1 MTIENISKSYSV
13 KTLLKDISFGISEGE
28 KIGIIGVNG
37 TGKSTLLKIIAGV
50 ETPETGKITPVPYI
64 PSKTQCFS

>member
-28 KIGIIGVNG
+28 KLELSELTEQGNQ
-37 TGKSTLLKIIAGV
+37 L
-50 ETPETGKITPVPYI
+50 
-64 PSKTQCFS
+64 F

>member
-13 KTLLKDISFGISEGE
+13 KTLIDNISFGISEGE

-37 TGKSTLLKIIAGV
+37 TGKSTSFKIIAGRK
-50 ETPETGKITPVPYI
+50 P
-64 PSKTQCFS
+64 

>member
-37 TGKSTLLKIIAGV
+37 TGKSTLLKKLLLVLKHLKQEKLQKEIVFA
-50 ETPETGKITPVPYI
+50 
-64 PSKTQCFS
+64 